1 MKPIL
6 FVDLDESLIKTDILR
21 EQLLR
26 SFAISPWKTLKL
38 LFGSRFR
45 PERIKAAM
53 ADKVDIDPATL
64 PYNAEVLALIHQAK
78 NEGRLVVLAT
88 ATHDHVARKIAKYL
102 GVFDAVLATTDT
114 HNCKGAKK
122 LKAMQNFAA
131 GRPFDYVGDSR
142 ADLKIF
148 KFTQTPYIVGG
159 LAYSQ
164 PHQRISRP
172 SIAKP
177 LLKAMRP
184 HQWAKNSLIFLP
196 LLTSHRFTWQTILT
210 SVFGFVC
217 FSLAA
222 SSIYLINDMV
232 DVEDDRH
239 HPEKKKRPF
248 AKGDLTIDEGICLS
262 FSLLATTIFLSYC
275 WLPAGLWVL
284 GSYIAITFLYSFSL
298 KTRPI
303 LDVFCL
309 STLYAIRVFYGQV
322 INDIEPS
329 PWLLEF
335 CVFFFLSLAFMKRT
349 TEIEKVTSKEQPLM
363 TRRGYQIGDDFLLK
377 VAGTASGL
385 LSILVL
391 TLYIN
396 SDQVT
401 ILYAY
406 PDFLWGIAYIL
417 FYWKLRLWL
426 ITMRGSMN
434 QDPVLFALGDPVSYG
449 IASLV
454 ILFGILAKGL

>member
-1 MKPIL
+1 MEPIL

-38 LFGSRFR
+38 LFESRFQ

-64 PYNAEVLALIHQAK
+64 PYNTEVFALIRQAK

-88 ATHDHVARKIAKYL
+88 ATHDDVAQKVAKYL
-102 GVFDAVLATTDT
+102 GFFDAVLATTDT

-122 LKAMQNFAA
+122 LKAMQDFAA

-148 KFTQTPYIVGG
+148 KFTTTPYIVGG
-159 LAYSQ
+159 LAYAQ

-172 SIAKP
+172 SILKP
-177 LLKAMRP
+177 LLKALRP
-184 HQWAKNSLIFLP
+184 HQWTKNSLIFLP

-210 SVFGFVC
+210 SVFGFIC

-248 AKGDLTIDEGICLS
+248 AKGDLTIDEGISWS
-262 FSLLATTIFLSYC
+262 FSLLAITIFLSYC

-303 LDVFCL
+303 LGVFCL

-322 INDIEPS
+322 INDMALS
-329 PWLLEF
+329 SWLWAF
-335 CVFFFLSLAFMKRT
+335 CLFFFLSLAFIKQT
-349 TEIEKVTSKEQPLM
+349 VTAEKTGYKE
-363 TRRGYQIGDDFLLK
+363 
-377 VAGTASGL
+377 
-385 LSILVL
+385 
-391 TLYIN
+391 
-396 SDQVT
+396 
-401 ILYAY
+401 
-406 PDFLWGIAYIL
+406 
-417 FYWKLRLWL
+417 
-426 ITMRGSMN
+426 
-434 QDPVLFALGDPVSYG
+434 
-449 IASLV
+449 
-454 ILFGILAKGL
+454 